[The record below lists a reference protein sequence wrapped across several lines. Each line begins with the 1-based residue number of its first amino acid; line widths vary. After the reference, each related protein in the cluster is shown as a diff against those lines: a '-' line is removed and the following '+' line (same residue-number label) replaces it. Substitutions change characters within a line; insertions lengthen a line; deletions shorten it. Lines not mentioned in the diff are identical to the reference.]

1 MPAHAKLVGLLTFV
15 LAVVSLPRGAHWPLL
30 GMLAVAVGVLASTRV
45 PFSLLLPR
53 MVVEVPFVVFALV
66 MPFVAL
72 GPRVQLGPLEVS
84 GPGLEAAV
92 TLLLKGTTGVLAA
105 IAFAVTTRP
114 RDLVLALQHLRCPD
128 QLVLIVAFMVRYT
141 DVVLDQMRRMRV
153 ARESRGF
160 VARSPRAWPA
170 LASSSGALFIR
181 SYERG
186 ERVHLAMLSRGWSGR
201 HPATVPLAAT
211 PAQWALALTPA
222 TIALI
227 TSVLVWAR

>member
-1 MPAHAKLVGLLTFV
+1 M
-15 LAVVSLPRGAHWPLL
+15 
-30 GMLAVAVGVLASTRV
+30 
-45 PFSLLLPR
+45 
-53 MVVEVPFVVFALV
+53 
-66 MPFVAL
+66 
-72 GPRVQLGPLEVS
+72 
-84 GPGLEAAV
+84 
-92 TLLLKGTTGVLAA
+92 
-105 IAFAVTTRP
+105 
-114 RDLVLALQHLRCPD
+114 
-128 QLVLIVAFMVRYT
+128 LIVAFMVRYT
-141 DVVLDQMRRMRV
+141 DVVIDQMRRMRV